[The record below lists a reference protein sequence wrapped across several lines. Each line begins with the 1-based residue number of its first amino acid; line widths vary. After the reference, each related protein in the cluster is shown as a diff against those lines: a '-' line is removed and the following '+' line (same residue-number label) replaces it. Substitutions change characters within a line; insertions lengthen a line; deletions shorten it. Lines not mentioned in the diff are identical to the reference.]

1 VRGVHDLGGS
11 PGGPI
16 DKSQH
21 ETEDWERLADAV
33 TVVLDKKG
41 IKTTDEHRRA
51 IESLPPELY
60 RSLGYYERWIA
71 ATEILLVEKGIL
83 TREEIDERSEEISRR
98 WSGA

>member
-1 VRGVHDLGGS
+1 MTGVHDLGGS

-51 IESLPPELY
+51 IESLDNY
-60 RSLGYYERWIA
+60 RELGYYERWIA
-71 ATEILLVEKGIL
+71 ATEILLLEKGIL
-83 TREEIDERSEEISRR
+83 TREEIEARAEELGES
-98 WSGA
+98 WGEG